1 MPVVPAFAPDRA
13 IDPAAAEAFAAASLP
28 STDEEVWRYSRI
40 DQLDLARYAPV
51 GPTGTP
57 LADGDLPESVAAV
70 LGLAAGQGSVG
81 VVTVDGRVVHQR
93 SLGGSDAGLSVASDG
108 AHHAVAAPTGE
119 VHDAF
124 GLLNTAF
131 ATPLQVRTQPGSVV
145 APVVV
150 VHWVSGTGVAAF
162 PRTVLDVGADSEVAV
177 LEVVLSADG
186 VDALVVPTT
195 ELRVGKAA
203 RVGHLLVQ
211 QLGSDTWQ
219 LGHLD
224 AAVDADATLTAT
236 AASLGGAYARL
247 RTDCRLVGRGATGN
261 LRAIWFG
268 EGDQTLDF
276 RTFQEHAAPDTTS
289 DLIYK
294 GAVGGRSRSVY
305 TGLIRVDENARGT
318 DARQANRNLKLSDDA
333 WAESVPNLEIHNN
346 DVRCAHAS
354 AVGPVDEEQRWY
366 LESRGVPTASAERL
380 IVRGFFE
387 EVLVGL
393 PVPAASPAL
402 RSAIDGKLAR
412 TGLEP
417 GDGAA

>member
-1 MPVVPAFAPDRA
+1 MPVVPAFAPERA
-13 IDPAAAEAFAAASLP
+13 VDPAAAEAFASSELP
-28 STDEEVWRYSRI
+28 SPDEEVWRYSRVA
-40 DQLDLARYAPV
+40 DLDLARYAPV
-51 GPTGTP
+51 DAAGTP
-57 LADGDLPESVAAV
+57 LSPGELRAPVAGI
-70 LGLAAGQGSVG
+70 LDLAAGEGSVG

-93 SLGGSDAGLSVASDG
+93 PLGGADAGLSVESVATG
-108 AHHAVAAPTGE
+108 AGLAGE
-119 VHDAF
+119 SPDAF
-124 GLLNTAF
+124 GLLNAAF
-131 ATPLQVRTQPGSVV
+131 ATPLHVRTQPGAVV

-150 VHWVSGTGVAAF
+150 VHWVSGPGVAAF
-162 PRTVLDVGADSEVAV
+162 PRTVLDAGADSEVAV

-186 VDALVVPTT
+186 VDALVVPAT

-211 QLGSDTWQ
+211 QLGGDTWQ

-224 AAVDADATLTAT
+224 AAVEADATLTAT
-236 AASLGGAYARL
+236 AAGLGGAYARL

-268 EGDQTLDF
+268 EADQTLDF

-289 DLIYK
+289 DLVYK

-305 TGLIRVDENARGT
+305 TGLIRVDEGARGT
-318 DARQANRNLKLSDDA
+318 DARQANRNLKLSEDA
-333 WAESVPNLEIHNN
+333 WAESVPNLEIRNN
-346 DVRCAHAS
+346 DVRCSHAS

-387 EVLVGL
+387 EVLAGL
-393 PVPAASPAL
+393 PVPAAAPAL
-402 RSAIDGKLAR
+402 RAAIDGKLAR
-412 TGLEP
+412 SGLDTA
-417 GDGAA
+417 GGGS

>member
-13 IDPAAAEAFAAASLP
+13 VDPAAAEAFAVSLLP

-40 DQLDLARYAPV
+40 DELDLGRYSPV
-51 GPTGTP
+51 AASGVP
-57 LADGDLPESVAAV
+57 LADDQLPAAVAAV
-70 LGLAAGQGSVG
+70 LGLAAGACSVG

-93 SLGGSDAGLSVASDG
+93 PLGGADSGLTIEPDGPPDGTGGAS
-108 AHHAVAAPTGE
+108 P
-119 VHDAF
+119 DAF
-124 GLLNTAF
+124 GLLSAAF
-131 ATPLQVRTQPGSVV
+131 ATPLRIRTEPGAVA

-150 VHWVSGTGVAAF
+150 VHWISGSGVAAF
-162 PRTVLDVGADSEVAV
+162 PRTVLDAGADSEVAV
-177 LEVVLSADG
+177 LEVVLSDDG
-186 VDALVVPTT
+186 VDALVVPSTQ
-195 ELRVGKAA
+195 LRVGKAA

-211 QLGSDTWQ
+211 QLGTDTWQ
-219 LGHLD
+219 VGHLD
-224 AAVDADATLTAT
+224 AAVEADATLTAT
-236 AASLGGAYARL
+236 AAGLGGSYARL
-247 RTDCRLVGRGATGN
+247 RTDCRLIGRGATGN

-268 EGDQTLDF
+268 EADQTLDF

-289 DLIYK
+289 DLVYK

-318 DARQANRNLKLSDDA
+318 DARQANRNLKLSEDA

-354 AVGPVDEEQRWY
+354 SVGPVDEEQRWY
-366 LESRGVPTASAERL
+366 LESRGVPTAAAERL

-393 PVPAASPAL
+393 PVPAAAPAL
-402 RSAIDGKLAR
+402 RAAIDGKLAR
-412 TGLEP
+412 SGLEP
-417 GDGAA
+417 GSGAE

>member
-1 MPVVPAFAPDRA
+1 MPAVPAFAPERA
-13 IDPAAAEAFAAASLP
+13 VDPAAAEAFASSELP

-40 DQLDLARYAPV
+40 DELDLGRYAPADAS
-51 GPTGTP
+51 GTP
-57 LADGDLPESVAAV
+57 LADGELPEAVAGI
-70 LGLAAGQGSVG
+70 LGLAAGAGSVG

-93 SLGGSDAGLSVASDG
+93 SLGGADAGLSVEEVATG
-108 AHHAVAAPTGE
+108 AGLTGE
-119 VHDAF
+119 SPDAF
-124 GLLNTAF
+124 GLLNAAF
-131 ATPLQVRTQPGSVV
+131 ATPLLVRTQPGAVV
-145 APVVV
+145 APVVI
-150 VHWVSGTGVAAF
+150 VHWVSGSGVASF
-162 PRTVLDVGADSEVAV
+162 PRTVLDAGADSEVAI
-177 LEVVLSADG
+177 LEVVLSDDG
-186 VDALVVPTT
+186 VDALVVPAT

-211 QLGSDTWQ
+211 QLGIDTWQ

-224 AAVDADATLTAT
+224 AAVEADATLTAT
-236 AASLGGAYARL
+236 AAGLGGAYARL

-289 DLIYK
+289 DLVYK

-333 WAESVPNLEIHNN
+333 WAESVPNLEIRNN
-346 DVRCAHAS
+346 DVRCSHAS

-387 EVLVGL
+387 EVLAGL
-393 PVPAASPAL
+393 PVPAAAPAL
-402 RSAIDGKLAR
+402 RASIDGKLAR
-412 TGLEP
+412 SGLDTGT
-417 GDGAA
+417 GAA